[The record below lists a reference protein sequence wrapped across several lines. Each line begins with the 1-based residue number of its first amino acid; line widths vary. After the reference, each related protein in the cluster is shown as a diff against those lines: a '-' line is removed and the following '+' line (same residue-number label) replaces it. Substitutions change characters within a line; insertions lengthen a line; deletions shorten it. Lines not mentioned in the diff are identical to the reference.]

1 MKLYIVRVEE
11 LEVEQDT
18 LNILERK
25 QRDIVI
31 LPKNEFERIWTWFRE
46 ELQTRL
52 TQRFQTV
59 KEYITKRLESAYE
72 NV

>member
-59 KEYITKRLESAYE
+59 KEYITK
-72 NV
+72 

>member
-52 TQRFQTV
+52 TQKFQTV
-59 KEYITKRLESAYE
+59 KEYIREVAQ
-72 NV
+72 

>member
-52 TQRFQTV
+52 TQRFHTV
-59 KEYITKRLESAYE
+59 KEYITK
-72 NV
+72 

>member
-18 LNILERK
+18 LNVLDKK

-52 TQRFQTV
+52 TQKFQNV
-59 KEYITKRLESAYE
+59 KDYITK
-72 NV
+72 

>member
-18 LNILERK
+18 LNILDRK

-59 KEYITKRLESAYE
+59 KEYITK
-72 NV
+72 

>member
-18 LNILERK
+18 LNVLERK

-52 TQRFQTV
+52 TQRFQAV
-59 KEYITKRLESAYE
+59 IEYITK
-72 NV
+72 

>member
-18 LNILERK
+18 LNVLERK

-59 KEYITKRLESAYE
+59 KEYITK
-72 NV
+72 

>member
-52 TQRFQTV
+52 TQKFKTV
-59 KEYITKRLESAYE
+59 QDYIKIQ
-72 NV
+72 